1 MSSKLEYSPEKK
13 IAGQAKFLPMKKL
26 MNLGEKK
33 ICKIICS
40 NSTGDI
46 VTGTGFFCSVVMD
59 EWESLKM
66 RVLITNNHVL
76 NEDKIK
82 FGKKIKFTTNDDE
95 QNYEIEIDKE
105 RTIFTSKKYDITIIE
120 IKKEDKIQPDAFFE
134 IDDSVF
140 KPDYNYKNKIIYLLH
155 YPNGKE
161 MSFSQGTIK
170 KVGKDE
176 NDYEIFHLCSSDHG
190 SSGGPLI
197 SEDFKVIAIHK
208 GAPKQSD
215 FNFNYGTLL
224 KEPIIEF
231 RKQIKNKNKENKNER
246 NDNIKKKNFENLD
259 KEKKENY
266 NEMKEKKKKENN
278 IDNNENNNVNE
289 LIDDNNEDIDE
300 ITIDYKIEDIDYS
313 KKIRLFGDEF
323 VENNKNICKII
334 IDKEECNLATHF
346 NVDNNQIKDDI
357 FEIRLKGIKNIIN
370 MSHMFAGKSDD
381 YVPLSSLPDISKLN
395 TKMLLI

>member
-1 MSSKLEYSPEKK
+1 MSSKLEYSPEKQ
-13 IAGQAKFLPMKKL
+13 IEGQGNSVPAKKL
-26 MNLGEKK
+26 LNLMEKK
-33 ICKIICS
+33 ICKIKCG
-40 NSTGDI
+40 NL
-46 VTGTGFFCSVVMD
+46 TGTGFFCSVVMD

-95 QNYEIEIDKE
+95 QNYEIEINKE
-105 RTIFTSKKYDITIIE
+105 RNIFTSRKYDITIIE

-134 IDDSVF
+134 IDDNIF

-246 NDNIKKKNFENLD
+246 NDNIKKKIL
-259 KEKKENY
+259 KIWIKKR
-266 NEMKEKKKKENN
+266 
-278 IDNNENNNVNE
+278 
-289 LIDDNNEDIDE
+289 
-300 ITIDYKIEDIDYS
+300 
-313 KKIRLFGDEF
+313 KKIIM
-323 VENNKNICKII
+323 K
-334 IDKEECNLATHF
+334 
-346 NVDNNQIKDDI
+346 
-357 FEIRLKGIKNIIN
+357 
-370 MSHMFAGKSDD
+370 
-381 YVPLSSLPDISKLN
+381 
-395 TKMLLI
+395 